1 MIRKVLNID
10 YLKNIRVENLKNI
23 LKKDIIPTPIG
34 DFLGQMRKILQ
45 SNVRQILVMKLL
57 TYCMTLETVYI
68 RNDLLIS
75 EDTKKS
81 YNSEKSKIMIKNL
94 YIIMKEELITKL
106 LTYHLNLKTTQ
117 GKIGP
122 VRSKMHLNKKQKLEY
137 FKTVPASVQI
147 LTQAN
152 VTYKV
157 FTNVLLKKSN
167 SLNQAQISVDMGKRE
182 LNFQINYNLSS
193 GVNYIDYF
201 GKIRPIF
208 NNLCGGYV
216 HILVKQNGIENL
228 LTDSFLEEFQVLNQ
242 VWISGDMGKK
252 ELNFQIN
259 YNLSSG
265 VKYIDYLEV

>member
-1 MIRKVLNID
+1 
-10 YLKNIRVENLKNI
+10 
-23 LKKDIIPTPIG
+23 
-34 DFLGQMRKILQ
+34 
-45 SNVRQILVMKLL
+45 
-57 TYCMTLETVYI
+57 
-68 RNDLLIS
+68 
-75 EDTKKS
+75 
-81 YNSEKSKIMIKNL
+81 
-94 YIIMKEELITKL
+94 
-106 LTYHLNLKTTQ
+106 
-117 GKIGP
+117 
-122 VRSKMHLNKKQKLEY
+122 MHLNKKQKLEY
-137 FKTVPASVQI
+137 FKTVPVSVQI